1 MNDKSA
7 NQESFRTLKLMNEL
21 ESGETVSQREL
32 AIRLGIAVGL
42 VNSCL
47 KNFVAKGYVR
57 VKNYPRNRYAY
68 LLTPKG
74 FAEKSR
80 LALQHLDYFTG
91 LYTTTR
97 RDYLNLFRHLKDQ
110 GENALIFCGVDEVAE
125 IAYLS
130 LREVGIDLAMVI
142 DAGVGGEFFGYPVQ
156 PLAAAIGS
164 DRPVILTSLKQR
176 DTLLA
181 ALSKAGIAVERICV
195 VGGTPPPGP
204 ASTEEWGADC
214 EI

>member
-1 MNDKSA
+1 MNDKIA
-7 NQESFRTLKLMNEL
+7 DQESFRTFQLMNEL
-21 ESGETVSQREL
+21 ESGEAVSQREL
-32 AIRLGIAVGL
+32 AGRLGIAVGL

-80 LALQHLDYFTG
+80 LAFQHLNYFTS

-97 RDYLNLFRHLKDQ
+97 QEYLELFRRLKEQ
-110 GENALIFCGVDEVAE
+110 GVEEVVFCGVDEVAE

-130 LREVGIDLAMVI
+130 LQEAGLRLAAVFDTENGRDDLFGHPVVSLSE
-142 DAGVGGEFFGYPVQ
+142 GVGADFQ
-156 PLAAAIGS
+156 PA
-164 DRPVILTSLKQR
+164 RPIVVTSLKR
-176 DTLLA
+176 RESLGRELVR
-181 ALSKAGIAVERICV
+181 LGVKVNAVYT
-195 VGGTPPPGP
+195 VGQIG
-204 ASTEEWGADC
+204 SM
-214 EI
+214 

>member
-1 MNDKSA
+1 MNDKIA
-7 NQESFRTLKLMNEL
+7 DQESYRTFQLMNEL

-32 AIRLGIAVGL
+32 AGRLGIAVGL

-80 LALQHLDYFTG
+80 LAFQHLNYFTS

-97 RDYLNLFRHLKDQ
+97 QEYLELFRRLKAE
-110 GENALIFCGVDEVAE
+110 GVEEVVFCGVDEVAE

-130 LREVGIDLAMVI
+130 LQEAGLGLAAVVDTENGRHDLFGHPVVLFSG
-142 DAGVGGEFFGYPVQ
+142 GVGAGFQ
-156 PLAAAIGS
+156 PT
-164 DRPVILTSLKQR
+164 RPVVITSLKRR
-176 DTLLA
+176 DHLGLELA
-181 ALSKAGIAVERICV
+181 RLGVNANV
-195 VGGTPPPGP
+195 VYTVGQVG
-204 ASTEEWGADC
+204 S
-214 EI
+214 IV

>member
-1 MNDKSA
+1 MNDKIA
-7 NQESFRTLKLMNEL
+7 DQEAFRTFQLMNEL
-21 ESGETVSQREL
+21 ESGEAVSQREL
-32 AIRLGIAVGL
+32 AGRLGIAVGL

-80 LALQHLDYFTG
+80 LAFQHLNYFTS

-97 RDYLNLFRHLKDQ
+97 QEYLELFRRLKAE
-110 GENALIFCGVDEVAE
+110 GVEEVVFCGVDEVAE

-130 LREVGIDLAMVI
+130 LQEAGLGLAAVI
-142 DAGVGGEFFGYPVQ
+142 DEENERQDLFGHQIVRLSKDAGTGYQTACTIVITSLKRRDHLHQ
-156 PLAAAIGS
+156 ELARLGVAAAAIH
-164 DRPVILTSLKQR
+164 
-176 DTLLA
+176 
-181 ALSKAGIAVERICV
+181 V
-195 VGGTPPPGP
+195 VGQV
-204 ASTEEWGADC
+204 A
-214 EI
+214 